1 MVVDPPKM
9 EPLAE
14 PPPKMEPL
22 LLAAAPPNTEDP
34 ELPLP
39 PNIEPPAELVGAAAA
54 VPPNGEAAEVELPLK
69 YVQRK
74 VQCCVPISISISK
87 FC

>member
-9 EPLAE
+9 EPLDA
-14 PPPKMEPL
+14 PPPKMEPPL

-39 PNIEPPAELVGAAAA
+39 PNIEPPAELVGATAA
-54 VPPNGEAAEVELPLK
+54 VPPKGEAAEVELPLK
-69 YVQRK
+69 YVQ
-74 VQCCVPISISISK
+74 
-87 FC
+87 